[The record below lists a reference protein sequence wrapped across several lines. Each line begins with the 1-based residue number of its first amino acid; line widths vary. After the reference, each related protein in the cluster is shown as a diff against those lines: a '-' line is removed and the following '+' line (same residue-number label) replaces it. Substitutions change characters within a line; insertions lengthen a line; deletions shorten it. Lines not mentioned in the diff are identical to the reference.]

1 MGRPY
6 KCRHVSCDV
15 AANYF
20 KPLGIPLAHLEETE
34 LHMDELEAL
43 RLAHLEGLYQEDAA
57 ARMGVSRATFGNT
70 LATAHRKVA
79 DMLVNG
85 KMIVIE
91 GGPVTMS
98 ERSFTCSA
106 CNHVCAVP
114 HGTMRPA
121 KCPVCHS
128 ADLHRT
134 GPGPSQGPGL
144 CKRRKS

>member
-1 MGRPY
+1 MPRPC
-6 KCRHVSCDV
+6 KIRRVCCRPASPR
-15 AANYF
+15 F
-20 KPLGIPLAHLEETE
+20 KPAGIPGCELET
-34 LHMDELEAL
+34 LTLSLDELEAL
-43 RLAHLEGLYQEDAA
+43 CLAHLEGLYQEDAA